1 MLDISNIAVT
11 MILVSML
18 FDVDEGLYRKYG
30 DSTKGVMLRV
40 FAFYLVATIIKVWWL
55 LW

>member
-1 MLDISNIAVT
+1 MSDISNIAVT

-30 DSTKGVMLRV
+30 SSAKGVALRV
-40 FAFYLVATIIKVWWL
+40 LAFYIVATIIKVWWL